1 MKWGV
6 LKIGENKK
14 MEEYLMDNDKFDE
27 IDSSNVYADV
37 EPEEIHKKIL
47 VGSYIRGDLLMYAS
61 GIDGST
67 FLKFKIEDIHQYLL
81 ENCIFRVRRR
91 SFTTLRI
98 LQVIILKMG
107 EYTVLDKT
115 YWIRLIQRCWR
126 SRIAQYKSD
135 LIALRKKYL
144 HHREINGNYPG
155 GARIK
160 GKKIVG
166 LLKFLS
172 Q

>member
-1 MKWGV
+1 
-6 LKIGENKK
+6 
-14 MEEYLMDNDKFDE
+14 MEEYQMGTDRFDE

-37 EPEEIHKKIL
+37 EPEEIHKKML
-47 VGSYIRGDLLMYAS
+47 VGSYIRGDLLLYAS
-61 GIDGST
+61 GVDGGT
-67 FLKFKIEDIHQYLL
+67 FLKFKIEDVHQYLL

-91 SFTTLRI
+91 TYNTLRI

-135 LIALRKKYL
+135 LVALRKRYL

-155 GARIK
+155 SARLK

-166 LLKFLS
+166 LLGFLS

>member
-1 MKWGV
+1 
-6 LKIGENKK
+6 
-14 MEEYLMDNDKFDE
+14 MEEYQMDTDRFDE

-37 EPEEIHKKIL
+37 EPEEIHKKML
-47 VGSYIRGDLLMYAS
+47 VGSYIRDDLLLYAS
-61 GIDGST
+61 GVDGGT
-67 FLKFKIEDIHQYLL
+67 FLKFKIEDVHQYLL

-91 SFTTLRI
+91 TYNTLRI

-126 SRIAQYKSD
+126 TRIAQYKSD
-135 LIALRKKYL
+135 LVALRKRYL

-155 GARIK
+155 SARLK

-166 LLKFLS
+166 LLGFLS

>member
-1 MKWGV
+1 
-6 LKIGENKK
+6 
-14 MEEYLMDNDKFDE
+14 MEEYQMGTDRFDE

-37 EPEEIHKKIL
+37 EPEEIHKKML
-47 VGSYIRGDLLMYAS
+47 VGSYIRGDLLLYAS
-61 GIDGST
+61 GVDGGT
-67 FLKFKIEDIHQYLL
+67 FLKFKIEDVHQYLL

-91 SFTTLRI
+91 TYNTLRI

-126 SRIAQYKSD
+126 TRIAQYKSD
-135 LIALRKKYL
+135 LVALRIRYL

-155 GARIK
+155 SARLK

-166 LLKFLS
+166 LLGFLS